1 MVAAHADSGNSL
13 QSKYRRRQQQFSNFR
28 AKGLVNEITG
38 GAPLIKRGEAVKTT
52 GQLTRGAATG
62 IGQRPTPL
70 SHPISRH
77 EIILRAECV
86 EQIVNHIEPAKL
98 SR

>member
-1 MVAAHADSGNSL
+1 MVAAHADSGNSP
-13 QSKYRRRQQQFSNFR
+13 SKYRRQQQFSNFR

-38 GAPLIKRGEAVKTT
+38 GEPLIKRGEAVKTI
-52 GQLTRGAATG
+52 GQQRTRGAATG

-77 EIILRAECV
+77 EIIMRAECV
-86 EQIVNHIEPAKL
+86 EQDV
-98 SR
+98 